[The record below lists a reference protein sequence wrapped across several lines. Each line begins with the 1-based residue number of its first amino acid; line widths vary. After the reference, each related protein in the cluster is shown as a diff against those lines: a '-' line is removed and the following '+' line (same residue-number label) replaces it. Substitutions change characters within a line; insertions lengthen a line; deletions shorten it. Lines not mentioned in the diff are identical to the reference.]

1 MKMKGKIDCE
11 LYSPSEEN
19 KFEEFS
25 FFPAEDYKI
34 PELKNDSKEDFK
46 ADELF
51 QGEEPTKQEEKKIT
65 NFDKFKDK
73 IISHSS
79 TIVSTTA
86 VAIAS
91 ASIIGIIP
99 DIIGDNNKNSFGTVI
114 TNSLV
119 DNSSFYQI
127 SIDGDMEISNDVSRY
142 YALVKEFGNDNK
154 EEEFYA
160 ELSLNN
166 KHFVFNAD
174 VFYGIESYSYTIIA
188 LNEKEE
194 ENVVYSS
201 SLTPFT
207 FDQSYQ
213 ATYQKLKPTESKI
226 TFSDNDFY
234 QVEIDTGFQTT
245 YPNIFQYEVSAITR
259 EGNVLDKYVG
269 TDSIVTLQ
277 VPYGE
282 NLYLMYKDISY
293 FADEEI
299 VSEQYMS
306 SNYSVVTLPNLNF
319 DSEFGFN
326 GQNFTLSYN
335 FNTTYV
341 FSSFSLYLYLD
352 NGKGIKRKIVQ
363 NLEKFGIIVL
373 DDYEGEIGDLSLTG
387 ELEFQDDLLDS
398 YLHKIPIADKYY
410 EMSYKLDVTSLIA
423 NLTGAITDSIPLSF
437 EFDYLLPNDYM
448 IGIYNQDRTIDEK
461 ITLRDFYYLNKVSSI
476 NGGVITI
483 AILAP
488 DGSEFKKVSDY
499 TIYSVDEI
507 KSTYTTPTISNSTNP
522 GDSVVTYNEDNTV
535 NIYRNVGFSS
545 TDPNIYLDTLIYET
559 VYEDPS
565 TGEIRYLNAVHSRT
579 LGKYSI
585 MENLTPLDYLFYY
598 IINYDKDGVTYQ
610 MYKEEPPPS
619 GNLYLSNRQPI
630 RYEVNYDETNDYTK
644 LIIYN
649 DLYYYIKNQI
659 IIDNIY
665 YYFTEYIENV
675 NSYQAHIP
683 GNILGKQMNLSMT
696 LYDKFYDSY
705 SIDCE
710 MKGDRYKTYTFDINI

>member
-46 ADELF
+46 VDELF

-99 DIIGDNNKNSFGTVI
+99 DIIDNNNKNPFGTVL

-127 SIDGDMEISNDVSRY
+127 SIEGDMEISNDVSRY
-142 YALVKEFGNDNK
+142 YALVKEFGKDNK

-160 ELSLNN
+160 ELSFNN
-166 KHFVFNAD
+166 KHFTFNAD
-174 VFYGIESYSYTIIA
+174 TFYGVQSYSYTILA

-201 SLTPFT
+201 SLISFT
-207 FDQSYQ
+207 FDQSYK

-234 QVEIDTGFQTT
+234 QVEIDTGFQTS
-245 YPNIFQYEVSAITR
+245 YPNIFQYEVSAITK
-259 EGNVLDKYVG
+259 EGNILDKYVG
-269 TDSIVTLQ
+269 TDSIVALK

-282 NLYLMYKDISY
+282 NLYLLYKDISY

-299 VSEQYMS
+299 VSEQYMAS
-306 SNYSVVTLPNLNF
+306 GYSVVSLPNLNF
-319 DSEFGFN
+319 DSEFGFD
-326 GQNFTLSYN
+326 GQSFTLSYN
-335 FNTTYV
+335 FDTTYD

-352 NGKGIKRKIVQ
+352 NGKGTKRKIVQ
-363 NLEKFGIIVL
+363 NLEKFGTIIL
-373 DDYEGEIGDLSLTG
+373 DEYDGEIGNLSISG

-398 YLHKIPIADKYY
+398 YKHKIPITDNYY

-423 NLTGAITDSIPLSF
+423 NLTGIITDSIPLSF
-437 EFDYLLPNDYM
+437 EFDYLLPSDYS
-448 IGIYNQDRTIDEK
+448 IAIYNQDRTIDEK
-461 ITLRDFYYLNKVSSI
+461 ITLRDSYYLNKITSGD
-476 NGGVITI
+476 GGIITV

-488 DGSEFKKVSDY
+488 DGSEFQKVSNY
-499 TIYSVDEI
+499 TIHNVSEI
-507 KSTYTTPTISNSTNP
+507 KNTYTEPTISNYANP

-535 NIYRNVGFSS
+535 NIYRYVGFAS

-559 VYEDPS
+559 VY
-565 TGEIRYLNAVHSRT
+565 GIF
-579 LGKYSI
+579 
-585 MENLTPLDYLFYY
+585 LTF
-598 IINYDKDGVTYQ
+598 
-610 MYKEEPPPS
+610 
-619 GNLYLSNRQPI
+619 LS
-630 RYEVNYDETNDYTK
+630 V
-644 LIIYN
+644 
-649 DLYYYIKNQI
+649 
-659 IIDNIY
+659 
-665 YYFTEYIENV
+665 
-675 NSYQAHIP
+675 
-683 GNILGKQMNLSMT
+683 
-696 LYDKFYDSY
+696 
-705 SIDCE
+705 
-710 MKGDRYKTYTFDINI
+710 

>member
-34 PELKNDSKEDFK
+34 HELKNDSKENFK
-46 ADELF
+46 VDELF
-51 QGEEPTKQEEKKIT
+51 QGEEPTKQVEKKIT
-65 NFDKFKDK
+65 NFDKFKNK

-99 DIIGDNNKNSFGTVI
+99 DIIGDNNKNPFGTVL
-114 TNSLV
+114 TNSLI

-127 SIDGDMEISNDVSRY
+127 SIEGDMEINSDIARY
-142 YALVKEFGNDNK
+142 YALVKEFGKDEK
-154 EEEFYA
+154 QEEFYA
-160 ELSLNN
+160 ELSFTGI
-166 KHFVFNAD
+166 HFVFNAD
-174 VFYGIESYSYTIIA
+174 VFYGIDSYSYTIIA

-213 ATYQKLKPTESKI
+213 GTYQKLKPTETKI
-226 TFSDNDFY
+226 TFTDNDFY
-234 QVEIDTGFQTT
+234 QVEIDTGYQSL
-245 YPNIFQYEVSAITR
+245 YPDIFQYEVSAITKG
-259 EGNVLDKYVG
+259 GNILDKYVG
-269 TDSIVTLQ
+269 TDSIVTLE

-293 FADEEI
+293 FAGEEI
-299 VSEQYMS
+299 VSEQYMAS
-306 SNYSVVTLPNLNF
+306 GYSVVTIPNLNF

-335 FNTTYV
+335 FDTTYD
-341 FSSFSLYLYLD
+341 FSSFSLYLCLD
-352 NGKGIKRKIVQ
+352 NGKGIKTKTIQ
-363 NLEKFGIIVL
+363 NLEKFGTIIL
-373 DDYEGEIGDLSLTG
+373 DEYNGEIGNLSLSG

-398 YLHKIPIADKYY
+398 YKHKIPINDNHYD
-410 EMSYKLDVTSLIA
+410 MTYKLEVTSLRA
-423 NLTGAITDSIPLSF
+423 DLTGPKTDYIPLSF
-437 EFDYLLPNDYM
+437 EFDYLLPSDYS
-448 IGIYNQDRTIDEK
+448 ITIYNQDRTIDEK
-461 ITLRDFYYLNKVSSI
+461 FALRDSYYLNKITSGD
-476 NGGVITI
+476 GGIITV

-507 KSTYTTPTISNSTNP
+507 KSTYTTPTISNSVNP

-559 VYEDPS
+559 LYEDPS

-579 LGKYSI
+579 VGKYSI
-585 MENLTPLDYLFYY
+585 MENLTPFDYLFYY

-683 GNILGKQMNLSMT
+683 GNISGKQMNLSMT